1 MPKSSAVPAPAQI
14 DRDASGVQRRAE
26 RRERLI
32 AAAVDVYG
40 EVGYRN
46 ATVRAI
52 CQRAR
57 LTERYFYEAF
67 GSNEKLL
74 VEAAAMLAGQTLA
87 RMIALKDATAGDA
100 DAVTLR
106 VLTDYYRIQLREASK
121 ARVFT
126 LEFRGICATADAEF
140 ERILDAFSTLLV
152 SIRDPR
158 GIGPAANDRL
168 LRRGIIGGILQIT
181 LAWIESGYREP
192 PETVARAAARI
203 CSLAD
208 PTSANV
214 PPLAEQ

>member
-1 MPKSSAVPAPAQI
+1 MPKFSAAPASAPI
-14 DRDASGVQRRAE
+14 DRDASGALRRAE

-67 GSNEKLL
+67 GSNEALL
-74 VEAAAMLAGQTLA
+74 VEAAAMLADRTLA
-87 RMIALKDATAGDA
+87 RMTALRDTTAGGI
-100 DAVTLR
+100 DAVTMR

-126 LEFRGICATADAEF
+126 LEFRGICAAADAEF
-140 ERILDAFSTLLV
+140 ERILDAFSALLV

-158 GIGPAANDRL
+158 GVGPAANDRL
-168 LRRGIIGGILQIT
+168 LRRGIVGGILQIT

-208 PTSANV
+208 PAPV
-214 PPLAEQ
+214 KAVAVRK